1 MRGQPIVT
9 SIGGWLG
16 ILATFPPVV
25 TGFGFA
31 AFPGPPIT
39 SEPPQRDLCPLP
51 CSDVGPT
58 GFSWSV
64 FPSVS
69 ALKACNGTLL
79 FESSLQRPISPLSN
93 DLIIRACSVPESISK
108 RALADSQKY
117 GPPCLASAELRSVK
131 ANAQVTWSSDTVS
144 QNKAQDI
151 VDALLQLQKNLIEN
165 PTCEPTALFAK
176 SGDAVVGVWVG
187 RQIRKSS
194 AAGLVER
201 FIDSVSDKEASTPK
215 TGAAQICGNEY
226 SAAKNFGI
234 FYDATGKIADIHS
247 TLQGW
252 SKGDCLSVFEQVESW
267 KGVDLDI
274 IPASALSMGA
284 DKAIPETEHS
294 DSSTTA
300 TLKQSKIS
308 SAVAS
313 VNPTTTK
320 SAEKDANLVSR
331 AECKAVKIEPTDSCY
346 TLATQ
351 KCGIKLQDLYKYNG
365 GDSAFCSSLEAGGQV
380 CCSSGVKPEPKSGM
394 RLSAAQ
400 CKYVVVEKGDS
411 CTGIAKECG
420 ITLDQFYSY
429 NRNSQGWCDNLKVR
443 SAVCCSQG
451 ELPDLRP
458 QDNSDGSCFTY
469 TVQPGEGCFDIAD
482 RHRLSEEELHNLNKG
497 KTWGWTGCGILQR
510 NQKICLSKGTPPMP
524 APIANAVCGPQ
535 KPGSSRPSG
544 STKLADLN
552 PCPLNVCCN
561 IWGQCGTTK
570 DFCVDTTVDKTPG
583 TAKEGTFGCISN
595 CGMDIVN
602 KDTAPSKFQS
612 LGYFEGWNFKRPC
625 LNMDVSEIPDK
636 GYDIVHFSFG
646 WISEDFQISA
656 GPDVKEQFDKF
667 VKLQTSYKKVISF
680 GGWAFSNDAAT
691 SHIIR
696 NGVKPEN
703 AIKFATN
710 IVNFVTANKLDGV
723 DIDWEYPGATDI
735 EGSQPGTEADGKN
748 YLAFLQLVKRRLPSG
763 KTLAIAAPASYWY
776 LKAFPI
782 AEMSKVVDYIVYMT
796 YDLAGQWDVGSNW
809 AHDGCESGTCLR
821 SHVNSTMTYSSLSMI
836 TKAGVPSH
844 KIFVGVSSYA
854 RSFKMSKIGC
864 EGPDCTFQGARNQSP
879 AKPGMCTETGGYISD
894 AEIIQIML
902 NADTDFDGSSYHSYY
917 DSSSDTDILIY
928 DNWEWAAWMS
938 PTTKD
943 RRKSYYKSL
952 NMGGTTDWAIDLGV
966 DVGERARNKTNLD
979 WPELDL
985 SVDCKVGT
993 TYGSLDD
1000 LEKDAKNLPAK
1011 CAALHALKVLEKM
1024 LASSLDGYDAAASGY
1039 DGLFG
1044 HYKDYIIKTLDAR
1057 IEKMMLFAKK
1067 DGNIADDYF
1076 ECYAQKSGERGAD
1089 RSKASKA
1096 TCSELPEGKPF
1107 DDYTY
1112 WFEMKDKTKW
1122 EKFLESEGILPEWL
1136 VYKLRLDEQ
1145 GLDTCDTNSLC
1156 ITKNLYYNGYP
1167 TPIESSKINV
1177 PDPKEIITLAR
1188 ANMENIT
1195 DSFDD
1200 AYISIGLEDW
1210 QGGYDHAVE
1219 IMAVPVFML
1228 EDAVTSMAGVK
1239 EIGKDWKEAQ
1249 EKELMFKI
1257 IEGVLFLLGFLGPIA
1272 GAMGRVGAAIGR
1284 LASLIEGAGATGLA
1298 IYSIVEDPASAPLA
1312 IFGLLLNELGGGA
1325 GRGRRL
1331 EDVNA
1336 KRNQMTSK
1344 EHEAL
1349 GVSYNKNSPKM
1360 RNIMDYSCGR
1370 K

>member
-1 MRGQPIVT
+1 MRGQHVFT
-9 SIGGWLG
+9 STGGWLAL
-16 ILATFPPVV
+16 LAIVPSAV
-25 TGFGFA
+25 TGFDFG
-31 AFPGPPIT
+31 AFPGPPISQET
-39 SEPPQRDLCPLP
+39 SQRDRCPLP
-51 CSDVGPT
+51 CLDVGPT

-64 FPSVS
+64 FPSIG
-69 ALKACNGTLL
+69 ALKACNGTFL
-79 FESSLQRPISPLSN
+79 FESSLQKPITSLN
-93 DLIIRACSVPESISK
+93 QDAIIRACSLPESPSK
-108 RALADSQKY
+108 RVLAESHKF
-117 GPPCLASAELRSVK
+117 GPPCLASAELRSVETDV
-131 ANAQVTWSSDTVS
+131 QLSWSRESVS
-144 QNKAQDI
+144 QDKGWDI
-151 VDALLQLQKNLIEN
+151 ADALLHLQTNLIEN

-194 AAGLVER
+194 AASLVEL
-201 FIDSVSDKEASTPK
+201 FIDSLSAKEVSSPK
-215 TGAAQICGNEY
+215 KGAAQICGSDI
-226 SAAKNFGI
+226 SAGKNFGI
-234 FYDATGKIADIHS
+234 FYDATGKVSDIHAA
-247 TLQGW
+247 LQGW
-252 SKGDCLSVFEQVESW
+252 SKGGCLSTFEETETW
-267 KGVDLDI
+267 KEVKLDV

-284 DKAIPETEHS
+284 DEAIPETKHHNS
-294 DSSTTA
+294 TAKPTSNQSTASSRISSTIPSTTKA
-300 TLKQSKIS
+300 QSKH
-308 SAVAS
+308 
-313 VNPTTTK
+313 NK
-320 SAEKDANLVSR
+320 LFSR
-331 AECKAVKIEPTDSCY
+331 NECKAVKIEATDSCY

-365 GDSAFCSSLEAGGQV
+365 GNSEFCENLRVGSQV
-380 CCSSGVKPEPKSGM
+380 CCSSGGKPDPEST
-394 RLSAAQ
+394 LSTRAAE

-411 CTGIAKECG
+411 CTGIAQECG
-420 ITLDQFYSY
+420 ITLDEFYSY
-429 NRNSQGWCDNLKVR
+429 NRNSKEWCNNLKVR
-443 SAVCCSQG
+443 APVCCSRG

-458 QDNSDGSCFTY
+458 QDNNDGSCFTY

-482 RHRLSEEELHNLNKG
+482 RHRLTEKELHDLNKG

-510 NQKICLSKGTPPMP
+510 NHKICLSKGTPPMP
-524 APIANAVCGPQ
+524 APISNAVCGPQ

-544 STKLADLN
+544 STNLTDLN

-561 IWGQCGTTK
+561 TWGQCGTTK
-570 DFCVDTTVDKTPG
+570 DFCIDTSVDNTPG
-583 TAKEGTFGCISN
+583 TAKEGTYGCISN

-602 KDTAPSKFQS
+602 KDTAPAKFVN
-612 LGYFEGWNFKRPC
+612 LGYFEGWNFNRPC
-625 LNMDVSEIPDK
+625 LNMDVTDIPDK

-667 VKLQTSYKKVISF
+667 VKLETSYKKVLSF

-703 AIKFATN
+703 SLKFATN
-710 IVNFVTANKLDGV
+710 VVNFITANKLDGV
-723 DIDWEYPGATDI
+723 DFDWEYPGATDI

-748 YLAFLQLVKRRLPSG
+748 YLAFLKLVRRRLPSG
-763 KTLAIAAPASYWY
+763 KSLAIAAPASFWY

-782 AEMSKVVDYIVYMT
+782 AEISSVVDYIVYMT

-809 AHDGCESGTCLR
+809 AH
-821 SHVNSTMTYSSLSMI
+821 TMTYGSLSMI

-844 KIFVGVSSYA
+844 KILVGVSSYA
-854 RSFKMSKIGC
+854 RSFKMSKLGC

-879 AKPGMCTETGGYISD
+879 AKPGICTETAGYISD
-894 AEIIQIML
+894 AEILQIIR
-902 NADTDFDGSSYHSYY
+902 NAGADFDGSTYRSYY
-917 DSSSDTDILIY
+917 DASSDSDIFVY
-928 DNWEWAAWMS
+928 DDWEWAAWMS

-943 RRKSYYKSL
+943 RRKDYYKSL

-966 DVGERARNKTNLD
+966 DVGERSRNKTNLD
-979 WPELDL
+979 WPEMDL
-985 SVDCKVGT
+985 SVDCKKGT
-993 TYGSLDD
+993 TYSSLDD
-1000 LEKDAKNLPAK
+1000 LEKDAKNMPAK
-1011 CAALHALKVLEKM
+1011 CAALHALKVLENM
-1024 LASSLDGYDAAASGY
+1024 LAHSLDGYDAAASGY

-1044 HYKDYIIKTLDAR
+1044 HYKDYIIKTLDGR
-1057 IEKMMLFAKK
+1057 IEKMMLFTKEN
-1067 DGNIADDYF
+1067 GNIADDYF
-1076 ECYAQKSGERGAD
+1076 DCYGHKAGERSAD
-1089 RSKASKA
+1089 RSKASKV
-1096 TCSELPEGKPF
+1096 TCSDLPKGKPF

-1122 EKFLESEGILPEWL
+1122 EKFLETEGILPEWL
-1136 VYKLRLDEQ
+1136 HYTRRLDEQ

-1156 ITKNLYYNGYP
+1156 ITKNLYYHGYP
-1167 TPIESSKINV
+1167 TPIESGKINV

-1188 ANMENIT
+1188 SNMENIT

-1200 AYISIGLEDW
+1200 VYMAIGLEDW

-1272 GAMGRVGAAIGR
+1272 GTMGRVGAAIGR

-1312 IFGLLLNELGGGA
+1312 IFGLLLGELGGGV

-1336 KRNQMTSK
+1336 KRNLMTAK

-1349 GVSYNKNSPKM
+1349 GVSYNKNSPKV
-1360 RNIMDYSCGR
+1360 RNIMDYSCG
-1370 K
+1370 KK